1 MRYYIILFFS
11 VLSFLFSCNHS
22 GTSADV
28 IPPDQMTALLTQVY
42 LVDGR
47 LSALEQYPDTLY
59 KYGTARYLAV
69 FKQFNTDSA
78 QFRKSCIYYSSNP
91 QQLLDMNVKILAA
104 LQLKSDSLRKLM
116 NKQMLKVNQH
126 NSTPVSTFHA
136 GASSAN
142 VQAMQHSATTFHPGA
157 VQATQHPVS
166 TFHPGAT
173 QAAQHPVSTFHPGAA
188 PAMQQPVTVLS
199 HGKVVQTNSPMSS
212 AQRLQIKQVMIK
224 TMKAKRDSI
233 RAKQHH

>member
-11 VLSFLFSCNHS
+11 VLSFLFSCNRS
-22 GTSADV
+22 ANSADV
-28 IPPDQMTALLTQVY
+28 IPPDQMTTLLTQVY

-47 LSALEQYPDTLY
+47 LSAVQQYPDTLY

-142 VQAMQHSATTFHPGA
+142 VQAMQHSATIFHPGA
-157 VQATQHPVS
+157 VQAT
-166 TFHPGAT
+166 
-173 QAAQHPVSTFHPGAA
+173 QHPVSTFHPGAA

-199 HGKVVQTNSPMSS
+199 HGKVVQATGPVTPV
-212 AQRLQIKQVMIK
+212 QLLRTKQAIMK
-224 TMKAKRDSI
+224 AMKAKRDSI